1 MQNVNYKTFS
11 PRLRRSL
18 ESCVFLDLDTKSTKF
33 IKRKID
39 KSASIRIKNLL
50 LYEKPVINNSVRQTA
65 EWEKYL

>member
-11 PRLRRSL
+11 PKLRRSL

-39 KSASIRIKNLL
+39 KPASIRIKNLL
-50 LYEKPVINNSVRQTA
+50 LCEKPVINNSVRQTA